1 MLLQAKGMLYGPAGV
16 AGRFSAPFWYLL
28 AIVQSQSQSAQFQ
41 AYFFKKVQRAR
52 RSQHQQ
58 TDHGPPTHETG
69 YYMGGTPTHPPMN
82 AAPGYWVGQTTHLEN
97 LA

>member
-1 MLLQAKGMLYGPAGV
+1 MWQEGFLLPFGICWQLY
-16 AGRFSAPFWYLL
+16 SLSLSLL
-28 AIVQSQSQSAQFQ
+28 NFRLIFL
-41 AYFFKKVQRAR
+41 KKVQRAR

-58 TDHGPPTHETG
+58 TDHGPPTRETG
-69 YYMGGTPTHPPMN
+69 YYVGGTPTHPPTN

>member
-16 AGRFSAPFWYLL
+16 AGMFSAPFWYLL
-28 AIVQSQSQSAQFQ
+28 AIAQSAQFH
-41 AYFFKKVQRAR
+41 AYFLKKVQRGPVDHSTSR
-52 RSQHQQ
+52 PT
-58 TDHGPPTHETG
+58 TDHPPAKLGTTW
-69 YYMGGTPTHPPMN
+69 GGTPTHPPMN